1 METNLALYV
10 QLIAA
15 TVTIGSIYGITALG
29 LNIIY
34 NANKLINFAQGE
46 FLMLGA
52 MVAMFFTTVVRL
64 PVAAGFVLAVLIVT
78 AVGMLLQRVC
88 FNPLRKA
95 PLLTLI
101 LLTLGASVLFQ
112 GIALV
117 LWGDDPRGLPP
128 FSGHEPITFLGAA
141 IAPQNLWALGIN
153 LSVAVALAIFFE
165 RTLVGKAMRACA
177 ENREAASLV
186 GINVRIMDLASFG
199 LSAGLG
205 AIAGIAIAPIAFFTY
220 GSGPELG
227 LKGLIAAVLGGM
239 GNNLGALVGGMAL
252 ALLETFSVAFIS
264 SEYKDAIA
272 FLALMLVLLI
282 KPSGIMGAAR

>member
-1 METNLALYV
+1 
-10 QLIAA
+10 
-15 TVTIGSIYGITALG
+15 
-29 LNIIY
+29 
-34 NANKLINFAQGE
+34 
-46 FLMLGA
+46 
-52 MVAMFFTTVVRL
+52 
-64 PVAAGFVLAVLIVT
+64 
-78 AVGMLLQRVC
+78 
-88 FNPLRKA
+88 
-95 PLLTLI
+95 
-101 LLTLGASVLFQ
+101 
-112 GIALV
+112 
-117 LWGDDPRGLPP
+117 
-128 FSGHEPITFLGAA
+128 
-141 IAPQNLWALGIN
+141 
-153 LSVAVALAIFFE
+153 
-165 RTLVGKAMRACA
+165 VGKAMRACA

-239 GNNLGALVGGMAL
+239 GNNMGALVGGMAL